1 MATLTK
7 YYSEFLISF
16 FSDGFPLDKA
26 IAYHKLRKPLSIND
40 LPMQKILWDR
50 RLCLRVL
57 DSMGVRTPNRI
68 EVNRDGGP
76 TLESAQ
82 LAEHVRG
89 FSGVR
94 LEGPEDGTGGG
105 MPITQEVE
113 LIDGGDTL
121 VVDGATLKKPFVE
134 KPISGEDH
142 NIRIYFGKEHESGG
156 GGRKLFR
163 KIGNKSSEWDKDLI
177 VPRALTEKDSSYIY
191 EQFLHVNNA
200 EDIKAYTVGPD
211 FCHAETRTSPVV
223 DGLVRRNTHGK
234 EIRYICNLSPE
245 EQLMAKKIANGF
257 GQRICGFDMLRVR
270 NQSYVIDV
278 NGWSFVKDNNAYYDK
293 CASILKQMFVN
304 EKQKREGAVS
314 LVTPTP
320 EDISEKGLADK
331 SQSEPSLLHRKNTV
345 GAHRSALKNLIK
357 SPSMSK
363 IRGLHHHG
371 QSVHGAASP
380 DLTPST
386 APLSSPPTFERAE
399 KPVLPNLPTGNVDPL
414 PSPAVSVEQPLVAPA
429 QASTS
434 AEKQPAVAVPEPSSK
449 HAWKLKGMVSVIRHA
464 DRTPKQKFKFT
475 FHTQPFVELLRG
487 HQEEVLLK
495 GEAALNSVLDAVK
508 VALKQGVEDPEKL
521 NLLRTSLARK
531 GAWTGTKV
539 QIKPMFRKRKLEEI
553 TRLRSQIEEREN
565 PEAILVAEG
574 LIEES
579 ESKLKRIS
587 RPPVRSNSVTETT
600 LSRFSAVE
608 NDLVIEKL
616 QLIVKWG
623 GEPTHS
629 ARYQSQDLGE
639 NMRNDLLLMN
649 KESLD
654 DVRVFT
660 SSERRVSTSGPC
672 AIMPLLSSLSAN
684 IRAAQIWAA
693 SFLNK
698 KEVSESSITV
708 RKDLLDDSNAAK
720 DVMDKV
726 KKKLKLLLR
735 EGHKA
740 PPQFAWPCNMPE
752 PSIVVRK
759 VAELMVF
766 HRKVMRYNFKKLNG
780 GAAAS
785 LSAIN
790 KAGEAGTPV
799 PSSGSGGS
807 LAQAHAVSGIQ
818 SRWCCGEDP
827 ELFKERWEKLF
838 SEFCDSEKVDP
849 SKISELYDTMK
860 FDALH
865 NRQFLEWVFTP
876 DASMPDE
883 ETTEGPKLP
892 TEAISEPTTSKSSS
906 NLLKH
911 KRKGSGGEKIVDA
924 PTEKAP
930 NSNLAHRMGLRRRSI
945 MNPSSPQ
952 PEIVDDSRESYF
964 KLYKGTGQNKAKW
977 DARLENLRELYKLAK
992 VLFDFVC
999 PQEYGISDEEKLEI
1013 GLLTSLPLL
1022 KEIVNDLEEVQASD
1036 EAKSFVYFTKESH
1049 IYTLVNCILEGG
1061 IKTKIEKNAIP
1072 ELDYLSHITF
1082 ELYESEDKDADTFTY
1097 SIRITI
1103 TPGCHTFDPLDVQ
1116 LDSKHSIGC
1125 APRRSLTTHMDW
1137 KEVIETL
1144 RARFHT

>member
-1 MATLTK
+1 
-7 YYSEFLISF
+7 
-16 FSDGFPLDKA
+16 
-26 IAYHKLRKPLSIND
+26 
-40 LPMQKILWDR
+40 MQKILWDR
-50 RLCLRVL
+50 RICLRVL
-57 DSMGVRTPNRI
+57 DSMGVRTPKRI
-68 EVNRDGGP
+68 EINRDGGP
-76 TLESAQ
+76 TLESIQ
-82 LAEHVRG
+82 LAEHVRS
-89 FSGVR
+89 FSGVK
-94 LEGPEDGTGGG
+94 LEGPNDGTGGG
-105 MPITQEVE
+105 MPITQKVE
-113 LIDGGDTL
+113 LVDGGDTL
-121 VVDGATLKKPFVE
+121 LVDGVTLKKPFVE

-142 NIRIYFGKEHESGG
+142 NIRIYFGKDHESGG

-177 VPRALTEKDSSYIY
+177 VPRAVTELDSSYIY
-191 EQFLHVNNA
+191 EQFLHVDNA

-211 FCHAETRTSPVV
+211 FCHAETRTSPVI

-257 GQRICGFDMLRVR
+257 GQRICGFDMLRVS
-270 NQSYVIDV
+270 NKSYVIDV

-293 CASILKQMFVN
+293 CASILKQMFVS
-304 EKQKREGAVS
+304 EKQKREGIAP
-314 LVTPTP
+314 LVTLIP
-320 EDISEKGLADK
+320 EDVSENGSADRN
-331 SQSEPSLLHRKNTV
+331 QSETSLPNRKNTV
-345 GAHRSALKNLIK
+345 GTHRSALKNLIK

-363 IRGLHHHG
+363 MRGFHHQG
-371 QSVHGAASP
+371 QSTHGAASP

-386 APLSSPPTFERAE
+386 APLSSPPTLERGQ
-399 KPVLPNLPTGNVDPL
+399 KPVPMNLPTGNVEPL
-414 PSPAVSVEQPLVAPA
+414 PSPAVSVEQRLVAPPPT
-429 QASTS
+429 STS
-434 AEKQPAVAVPEPSSK
+434 PEKEPAAAVPEPSAK

-508 VALKQGVEDPEKL
+508 VALKQGVEDPGKL

-539 QIKPMFRKRKLEEI
+539 QIKPMFRKRKSEEI
-553 TRLRSQIEEREN
+553 TRIRSQIEESDN
-565 PEAILVAEG
+565 PKAILAAEG
-574 LIEES
+574 LTEEP
-579 ESKLKRIS
+579 ESSLRQVS
-587 RPPVRSNSVTETT
+587 RPPTRSDSMTETT
-600 LSRFSAVE
+600 LSRFSAAE

-660 SSERRVSTSGPC
+660 SSERRVSTSGTC
-672 AIMPLLSSLSAN
+672 ALLPPISLSAN
-684 IRAAQIWAA
+684 IRTAQIWAA

-752 PSIVVRK
+752 PSVVVRK

-766 HRKVMRYNFKKLNG
+766 HRKVMRYNFKRLNG

-785 LSAIN
+785 LSALN
-790 KAGEAGTPV
+790 KVGESGTPV
-799 PSSGSGGS
+799 PTSGSSGS
-807 LAQAHAVSGIQ
+807 LAQAQAVAGIQ
-818 SRWCCGEDP
+818 ARWCCGEDP

-876 DASMPDE
+876 DPNMPDE
-883 ETTEGPKLP
+883 EITEEPKIP
-892 TEAISEPTTSKSSS
+892 TEVISEPSTSHSSP
-906 NLLKH
+906 NILKH
-911 KRKGSGGEKIVDA
+911 KRKGSGGEKMVDA
-924 PTEKAP
+924 LTEKPP
-930 NSNLAHRMGLRRRSI
+930 NPNLAHRMGLRRRSV
-945 MNPSSPQ
+945 MNPPSPQ
-952 PEIVDDSRESYF
+952 PEIADDSQESYF
-964 KLYKGTGQNKAKW
+964 KLYKGTGQSKAKW
-977 DARLENLRELYKLAK
+977 DARLEKLRELYKLAK

-1061 IKTKIEKNAIP
+1061 IKTKIERNAIP

-1144 RARFHT
+1144 RARFHTCDVQILMYKFHANSNSAG